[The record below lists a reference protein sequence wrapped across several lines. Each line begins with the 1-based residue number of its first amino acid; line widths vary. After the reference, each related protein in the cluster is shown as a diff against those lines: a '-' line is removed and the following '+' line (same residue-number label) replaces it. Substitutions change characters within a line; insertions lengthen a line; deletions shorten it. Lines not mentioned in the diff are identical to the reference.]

1 MARHA
6 SPLPPARTPYMAAAA
21 DPEDAGQ
28 AAHCRQSWQLI
39 QMPVLA
45 GGCGECGLDQNRWN
59 SGWLS
64 CQNVST
70 TLPMMLEP
78 SIGPQYR
85 LSHESAR
92 LSPST

>member
-1 MARHA
+1 MG
-6 SPLPPARTPYMAAAA
+6 LTG
-21 DPEDAGQ
+21 AGQ
-28 AAHCRQSWQLI
+28 
-39 QMPVLA
+39 
-45 GGCGECGLDQNRWN
+45 DQNRWK

-78 SIGPQYR
+78 LIGPQYR

>member
-1 MARHA
+1 MLDRSYKVLFSFYGTGGGACSLNR
-6 SPLPPARTPYMAAAA
+6 SPI
-21 DPEDAGQ
+21 AGQ
-28 AAHCRQSWQLI
+28 TRSLRI
-39 QMPVLA
+39 RSSFRPSPPR
-45 GGCGECGLDQNRWN
+45 DQNRRK

-64 CQNVST
+64 CQKVST

-78 SIGPQYR
+78 SIGPQYL